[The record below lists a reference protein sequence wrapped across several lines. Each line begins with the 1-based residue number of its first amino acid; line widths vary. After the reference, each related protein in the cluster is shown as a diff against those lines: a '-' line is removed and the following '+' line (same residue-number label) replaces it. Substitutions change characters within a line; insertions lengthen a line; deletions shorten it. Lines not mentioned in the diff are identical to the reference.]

1 MKKRLG
7 NPTSLL
13 GQRFWCQK
21 LMFFPI
27 KFCLNVQILGTN
39 STLILHLKALLVKT
53 KLDAIF
59 EAHDAYTNINSGMK
73 PMLFLQSY
81 NEISGVH

>member
-1 MKKRLG
+1 MVG
-7 NPTSLL
+7 
-13 GQRFWCQK
+13 
-21 LMFFPI
+21 
-27 KFCLNVQILGTN
+27 
-39 STLILHLKALLVKT
+39 LKALLVKT